1 MELDPLYGLNSQPT
15 PPASPPP
22 QPLSPLPH
30 VSLPSLPRPSVSP
43 SVSRV
48 FERKAQETAPPM
60 TSGLDLSAPPG
71 GRGGAGNGGGSG
83 RWGSNGEDDLEQDI
97 ARSRAERASRLAT
110 HTSDDP
116 RDTASA
122 RQNIINLVSA
132 GQSTLSGSS
141 GSTPSLAQFMGGG
154 AQRRT
159 HKVGTGM
166 TDVEREETEKLER
179 EMAATRAKWAAKNG
193 VATEEAE
200 EKPAGKGT
208 SLASLMMGKPAGA
221 KESPVAAKV
230 AQRWQP
236 QSTVESTN
244 DKAADAMPAASLVE
258 AKVVSRSPPTAS
270 SADAKPSSPPPA
282 TQPAALNSSSATD
295 FGSRSSPPSS
305 PATNSATLTRLQS
318 SNIVSDRP
326 KRSQSLQQPDE
337 AVPRGPSSPEKKRGS
352 VTERWGRD
360 EADVLAK
367 QSRPGVTGP
376 PSEQK
381 GKDEKRQEEEEP
393 ADAEIVVAKVEQVN
407 EEDLPA
413 TPVANNVGP
422 KLVHVTRDRARPTKS
437 TPRSAQSP
445 SLDEASPATTPNIT
459 PAPADAPPT
468 PAAMGSAGQKSYSK
482 PSWQGAPISVKE
494 PSRSPSTAATPEEP
508 APERRYTRGVALP
521 GMSSSASPAQTASP
535 SFTPQS
541 SRQPSIS
548 SFPSTPKA
556 ADSQPP
562 PSPGRASVRD
572 FAKRWSQVSQESS
585 AAAKNFE
592 ALAAIKASYGVK
604 TAPSRQASMPVEQ
617 APKVEEPVKTK
628 SVEVRPA
635 EPRQRAPSAA
645 PLPRPERSDEPPA
658 PARPVQA
665 PAQPTRTASPPQLST
680 PAAMVAPPVAAPAQT
695 ALKLSPR
702 PDAPSR
708 ADDIVSFL
716 ISHKP
721 TPVHLPPGET
731 ASLDVFH
738 LNSPTDDPHPI
749 DHNHI
754 LHQTEILGIVH
765 RAEPPN
771 WSGDEA
777 DLRTNV
783 WVWRGNEAVET
794 KRTRERI
801 QRLKEKT
808 GAEPLEV
815 KYRHEPPA
823 LAEAF
828 AGQLTIC
835 KGARDAFDHLAKRLF
850 SVRSEDGVVYVEEA
864 GLSARSICSGFCS
877 TFSTLGEVFAWLGEG
892 SNELERQA
900 CCDFAESIAD
910 GRTVTVLAEGEETAM
925 FWLEVGGTKYASAQY
940 WRYRPHYPGRVS
952 VVHLDSTSRPNFAV
966 SPSLELSPIHVS
978 IVDAAPHEIW
988 IVVPSSATER
998 KDDIKLA
1005 LEAAERLSK
1014 KWVQRG
1020 LPSRTPFH
1028 FLSFPS
1034 LIPRDL
1040 PFLSRQLDFAPLNDG
1055 SLPRKVN
1062 VYTADEVK
1070 ETWLA

>member
-1 MELDPLYGLNSQPT
+1 M
-15 PPASPPP
+15 
-22 QPLSPLPH
+22 
-30 VSLPSLPRPSVSP
+30 RP
-43 SVSRV
+43 
-48 FERKAQETAPPM
+48 M
-60 TSGLDLSAPPG
+60 
-71 GRGGAGNGGGSG
+71 
-83 RWGSNGEDDLEQDI
+83 DI
-97 ARSRAERASRLAT
+97 ARSRAERASRLT
-110 HTSDDP
+110 TRPSDNDP

-122 RQNIINLVSA
+122 RQNILNLVSA

-166 TDVEREETEKLER
+166 TDVEREETDKLER

-193 VATEEAE
+193 DATEEEE
-200 EKPAGKGT
+200 EKPAGKGM

-236 QSTVESTN
+236 QSSTESTN
-244 DKAADAMPAASLVE
+244 DKSADTTPAASLVE
-258 AKVVSRSPPTAS
+258 AKVVSRSPPTFP
-270 SADAKPSSPPPA
+270 SADVKPSSPPPEA
-282 TQPAALNSSSATD
+282 KPAAPAPSTTTD
-295 FGSRSSPPSS
+295 FGPRSSPPSS
-305 PATNSATLTRLQS
+305 SAANSATLTRLQS
-318 SNIVSDRP
+318 SNIVSDRL
-326 KRSQSLQQPDE
+326 KWSQSLQQSE
-337 AVPRGPSSPEKKRGS
+337 VAPRTPASPEKKRGS

-360 EADVLAK
+360 EADGSTKVSSAGETRGLGGEEAE
-367 QSRPGVTGP
+367 V
-376 PSEQK
+376 
-381 GKDEKRQEEEEP
+381 EKREEQP
-393 ADAEIVVAKVEQVN
+393 ANAEVEVAKVEKVDD
-407 EEDLPA
+407 EDFPA
-413 TPVANNVGP
+413 TPVAENVAP

-437 TPRSAQSP
+437 TPRSAQS
-445 SLDEASPATTPNIT
+445 SLDQPTTTTPQSITTAPAEASSTSSDTGP
-459 PAPADAPPT
+459 
-468 PAAMGSAGQKSYSK
+468 AGQKSYSK
-482 PSWQGAPISVKE
+482 PSWQGAPISVKD
-494 PSRSPSTAATPEEP
+494 PSKSSPSAPTPDEP

-521 GMSSSASPAQTASP
+521 GMSSSASPAPTASP
-535 SFTPQS
+535 SFTPRS

-604 TAPSRQASMPVEQ
+604 STPSRQASMPVEQ
-617 APKVEEPVKTK
+617 AVKKVEEPVKSK

-635 EPRQRAPSAA
+635 EPKQPAPPAE
-645 PLPRPERSDEPPA
+645 PLQHPAGSIEPPA
-658 PARPVQA
+658 TRPVQT
-665 PAQPTRTASPPQLST
+665 PTQPTRTASPPQQSAPAAKTAT
-680 PAAMVAPPVAAPAQT
+680 PAAPPAQT
-695 ALKLSPR
+695 PLKQSPR
-702 PDAPSR
+702 PDAPSP
-708 ADDIVSFL
+708 ANDIVSFL

-738 LNSPTDDPHPI
+738 LNSPTNDPHPI

-801 QRLKEKT
+801 ERLKEKT

-835 KGARDAFDHLAKRLF
+835 KGPRDAFDHLAKRLF
-850 SVRSEDGVVYVEEA
+850 SVRSEDGVVYVEETD
-864 GLSARSICSGFCS
+864 LSARSICSGFCS

-900 CCDFAESIAD
+900 CCEFAESIAD
-910 GRTVTVLAEGEETAM
+910 GRTVTILAEGEETAL
-925 FWLEVGGTKYASAQY
+925 FWLEVGGTEYASAQY

-952 VVHLDSTSRPNFAV
+952 VVYLDSTSRPNFAL
-966 SPSLELSPIHVS
+966 SPSLELSPMRVS
-978 IVDAAPHEIW
+978 IIDAAPHEIW
-988 IVVPSSATER
+988 VVVPSSATER

-1005 LEAAERLSK
+1005 LDATERLSS

-1040 PFLSRQLDFAPLNDG
+1040 PFLSRQLDFAPLND
-1055 SLPRKVN
+1055 SSSPSKVN
-1062 VYTADEVK
+1062 VYTADEAK

>member
-60 TSGLDLSAPPG
+60 TSGLDLSAPPS
-71 GRGGAGNGGGSG
+71 GRGGAGNGGGTG

-97 ARSRAERASRLAT
+97 ARSRAERASRLT
-110 HTSDDP
+110 TLPSSDT

-122 RQNIINLVSA
+122 RQNILNLVSA
-132 GQSTLSGSS
+132 GQSSLSGSS

-166 TDVEREETEKLER
+166 TDLEREETEKLER
-179 EMAATRAKWAAKNG
+179 EMAATRAKWAAKTG
-193 VATEEAE
+193 GAAEKEEE
-200 EKPAGKGT
+200 RPAGKGM
-208 SLASLMMGKPAGA
+208 SLASLMMGKPTGA

-236 QSTVESTN
+236 QSPAESTS
-244 DKAADAMPAASLVE
+244 DKAVDTTPAASLVE
-258 AKVVSRSPPTAS
+258 AKVVSRSPPTTS
-270 SADAKPSSPPPA
+270 SADAQPSSPPSQAQSTAPVPS
-282 TQPAALNSSSATD
+282 TATD
-295 FGSRSSPPSS
+295 FGSRSSPPASS
-305 PATNSATLTRLQS
+305 ATNSSTLTRLQS
-318 SNIVSDRP
+318 SNIVSDRL
-326 KRSQSLQQPDE
+326 KWSQSLQQPDE
-337 AVPRGPSSPEKKRGS
+337 LSRTPASPEKKRGS
-352 VTERWGRD
+352 VAERWGRD
-360 EADVLAK
+360 EAGGLAK
-367 QSRPGVTGP
+367 QSVDDGTGALTG
-376 PSEQK
+376 QR
-381 GKDEKRQEEEEP
+381 GTDEKRVGELTN
-393 ADAEIVVAKVEQVN
+393 AEIEAAKVEKVD

-413 TPVANNVGP
+413 SPVAENVVP

-437 TPRSAQSP
+437 TPRSAP
-445 SLDEASPATTPNIT
+445 SLSADQSSAPTVRD
-459 PAPADAPPT
+459 APAASVEA
-468 PAAMGSAGQKSYSK
+468 PAAPTATEPAGQKSYSK
-482 PSWQGAPISVKE
+482 PSWQGAPISVKD
-494 PSRSPSTAATPEEP
+494 PSTSSSAAATPNEP
-508 APERRYTRGVALP
+508 TPERRYTRGVALP
-521 GMSSSASPAQTASP
+521 GMSSSASPAPTASP

-592 ALAAIKASYGVK
+592 ALAAIKASYGVRV
-604 TAPSRQASMPVEQ
+604 APSRQASMPVEQ
-617 APKVEEPVKTK
+617 APKKVEEPVKSK

-635 EPRQRAPSAA
+635 ESKPSSAPAA
-645 PLPRPERSDEPPA
+645 PLQHPVRSDEPHA

-665 PAQPTRTASPPQLST
+665 AAQPTRTASPPQLAVPADKTGT
-680 PAAMVAPPVAAPAQT
+680 PATTPSQT
-695 ALKLSPR
+695 TLKQTSR
-702 PDAPSR
+702 PDTASA

-721 TPVHLPPGET
+721 TAVHLPPGET

-777 DLRTNV
+777 DLRTSV

-794 KRTRERI
+794 RRTRERI
-801 QRLKEKT
+801 ERLKEKT

-850 SVRSEDGVVYVEEA
+850 LVRSEDGVVYVEETD
-864 GLSARSICSGFCS
+864 LSARSICSSFCS

-900 CCDFAESIAD
+900 CCEFAESIAD
-910 GRTVTVLAEGEETAM
+910 GRTVTILAEGEETAL
-925 FWLEVGGTKYASAQY
+925 FWLEVGGTEYASAQY
-940 WRYRPHYPGRVS
+940 WRYRPHYTGRVS
-952 VVHLDSTSRPNFAV
+952 VVHLDSTSRPNFAL
-966 SPSLELSPIHVS
+966 SPSLELSPIRVS
-978 IVDAAPHEIW
+978 LVDAAPHEIW
-988 IVVPSSATER
+988 IVVPPSATER

-1005 LEAAERLSK
+1005 LDAAERLSK

-1020 LPSRTPFH
+1020 LPSRTPYH

-1055 SLPRKVN
+1055 SLPSKVN
-1062 VYTADEVK
+1062 VYTADEAK